1 MDPGRE
7 FHEPGPRV
15 SHTFFCYSGCPI
27 CKGWMKSPAFCA
39 ATLCGLWIAVR
50 GGAIEEAGF
59 NPLDWVAKKLKGVS
73 KFVGFF
79 VEGFESQCHAL
90 LQKD

>member
-1 MDPGRE
+1 M
-7 FHEPGPRV
+7 
-15 SHTFFCYSGCPI
+15 
-27 CKGWMKSPAFCA
+27 
-39 ATLCGLWIAVR
+39 R